1 MCCWCYLTI
10 PFDRQKLR
18 TNEHP
23 DAIAMVPFQRTSFGL
38 SKTVQPDL
46 ESDYASRLVM
56 FARAQGGTIKLRSL
70 VLRLPALFGFC
81 HGVNRAISLA
91 YETRWRFPHARLFIT
106 DEIVHNPVVNGR
118 LLELGYRFLHG
129 RYACGERIADIR
141 SDDVVVLPAFGAES
155 DEAERLRATGAFIV
169 DATCGEVMNVWRTV
183 HHYALRGI
191 TAVLHGA
198 PGHQETRAT
207 ASRVVHADPFTRWGA
222 AQPGHYLV
230 VRDLAE
236 ADTVC
241 QYVEAGGERMAFLAQ
256 FAHAAS
262 PGFDPDRDLERI
274 GIANQTTMLAGE
286 TLAIQERFRQ
296 AFVRRHGE
304 AGARERLT
312 LVETICTATQE
323 RQDAMRAL
331 FDSQPQLLLVV
342 GGYNS
347 ANTGHLAALGRQRGI
362 PTFHVAGPACLVE
375 RDWIRHWNAELERE
389 DFSGSWWP
397 RQVPVQIAVAAG
409 ASTPDRVVGEIM
421 LRLIELAG
429 ERMPVVDACAH
440 ASTPPKPA
448 VCREHGAQPS
458 TESAYKEP
466 SR

>member
-1 MCCWCYLTI
+1 M
-10 PFDRQKLR
+10 
-18 TNEHP
+18 NEHP
-23 DAIAMVPFQRTSFGL
+23 DASAMVPFQRTSFGL

-46 ESDYASRLVM
+46 ESDYASRLVV
-56 FARAQGGTIKLRSL
+56 FARAQGGKIRLRSI

-91 YETRWRFPHARLFIT
+91 YETRRRFPHARLFIT

-118 LLELGYRFLHG
+118 LMDLGYRFLHG
-129 RYACGERIADIR
+129 RYACGDRIEDVR
-141 SDDVVVLPAFGAES
+141 SDDVVVMPAFGAQS

-183 HHYALRGI
+183 HRYALRGI
-191 TAVLHGA
+191 TAVLHGT

-207 ASRVVHADPFTRWGA
+207 ASRVMHADPFTRWGA

-236 ADTVC
+236 ADKVC
-241 QYVEAGGERMAFLAQ
+241 RYVEAGGERTAFLAQ

-262 PGFDPDRDLERI
+262 PGFDPERDLERV

-296 AFVRRHGE
+296 AFVRRYGE
-304 AGARERLT
+304 AGSRERLT

-331 FDSQPQLLLVV
+331 LDTQPQLLLVV

-347 ANTGHLAALGRQRGI
+347 ANTGHLAALSRQRGI
-362 PTFHVAGPACLVE
+362 ATFHIAGPASLVE
-375 RDWIRHWNAELERE
+375 RDRIRHWNAELERE
-389 DFSGSWWP
+389 VFGGQWWP
-397 RQVPVQIAVAAG
+397 RQVPVQIAIAAG
-409 ASTPDRVVGEIM
+409 ASTPDRLVGETM

-429 ERMPVVDACAH
+429 ERLPVVDTCVH
-440 ASTPPKPA
+440 ASSPSKSA
-448 VCREHGAQPS
+448 ACREHSTQPS